1 MMYFMVSRCLEVD
14 VQHYFRRPYGVHRE
28 LALPCL
34 IARGPFECVTLQG
47 RAHFGIGDLVEKD
60 LQTVLLEV
68 VDYLSALKRNLAVS
82 AVRPFLL
89 LLTHLAGKLGEF
101 EDGVS
106 LRDDRFL
113 GLAVPFTDTGDG
125 VVDNLHISVIDIR
138 GELPDEPHTEDIA
151 AYESLCERYNLTYA
165 AEENGQVLFAA
176 SVAAWWL
183 IIDAE
188 TVVTY
193 MTQGDERVRA
203 WHLSLE
209 GLSYRKSEFPPEL
222 IPPIE
227 WGCRCFLVAN
237 GFASVQSSLSYK
249 KCIEKVDP
257 VFRESLAT
265 GGKIFSP
272 AHAYFSRQRPEY
284 IRQIIKRIKE
294 KFGYAQDNAR

>member
-1 MMYFMVSRCLEVD
+1 MRLDFDRALDILRGHNEFTTERERQQRDILVAAIDNLVD
-14 VQHYFRRPYGVHRE
+14 FAAAEEY
-28 LALPCL
+28 A
-34 IARGPFECVTLQG
+34 
-47 RAHFGIGDLVEKD
+47 
-60 LQTVLLEV
+60 LLE
-68 VDYLSALKRNLAVS
+68 
-82 AVRPFLL
+82 
-89 LLTHLAGKLGEF
+89 
-101 EDGVS
+101 
-106 LRDDRFL
+106 
-113 GLAVPFTDTGDG
+113 
-125 VVDNLHISVIDIR
+125 
-138 GELPDEPHTEDIA
+138 ELPDEPQVEDIA

-176 SVAAWWL
+176 SMAAWWL
-183 IIDAE
+183 TIDAE

-237 GFASVQSSLSYK
+237 GFASVQSSLSDK

-265 GGKIFSP
+265 GGRIFSS
-272 AHAYFSRQRPEY
+272 AHAYFSRPLPGY
-284 IRQIIKRIKE
+284 IQQIIKRIKE
-294 KFGYAQDNAR
+294 KFDHA

>member
-60 LQTVLLEV
+60 LQTVL
-68 VDYLSALKRNLAVS
+68 
-82 AVRPFLL
+82 PFLL

-138 GELPDEPHTEDIA
+138 GEPPGEVADKQRTAVTAYGSRVDAADGGSRIVDGGFDLLP
-151 AYESLCERYNLTYA
+151 
-165 AEENGQVLFAA
+165 LFF
-176 SVAAWWL
+176 
-183 IIDAE
+183 DA
-188 TVVTY
+188 
-193 MTQGDERVRA
+193 
-203 WHLSLE
+203 LLL
-209 GLSYRKSEFPPEL
+209 GLGGF
-222 IPPIE
+222 
-227 WGCRCFLVAN
+227 G
-237 GFASVQSSLSYK
+237 GFALRAVLNLAGPVIIALAQRLLAAM
-249 KCIEKVDP
+249 IAEK
-257 VFRESLAT
+257 
-265 GGKIFSP
+265 
-272 AHAYFSRQRPEY
+272 
-284 IRQIIKRIKE
+284 
-294 KFGYAQDNAR
+294 

>member
-1 MMYFMVSRCLEVD
+1 M
-14 VQHYFRRPYGVHRE
+14 
-28 LALPCL
+28 
-34 IARGPFECVTLQG
+34 
-47 RAHFGIGDLVEKD
+47 
-60 LQTVLLEV
+60 
-68 VDYLSALKRNLAVS
+68 
-82 AVRPFLL
+82 
-89 LLTHLAGKLGEF
+89 
-101 EDGVS
+101 
-106 LRDDRFL
+106 
-113 GLAVPFTDTGDG
+113 
-125 VVDNLHISVIDIR
+125 
-138 GELPDEPHTEDIA
+138 
-151 AYESLCERYNLTYA
+151 YA